1 MYSQVRAMALQ
12 FPEDLSV
19 YRRRLRRRPM
29 RLVIGTTPDWL

>member
-1 MYSQVRAMALQ
+1 MALQ

-29 RLVIGTTPDWL
+29 RLVI